1 LHHVNDGPLAK
12 AEQKGGAFV
21 EDVVK
26 AQERIRLQLLTAPV
40 DGVVQQLA
48 IHTVGGFQPSC
59 LQSEEGLSQLRAGLR
74 MGVTVAFSSLALRVS
89 QFSARLNLMEYRGI
103 RYTIRPGI
111 ERGQWFVVIHPEV
124 VEVSANKNFGAR
136 EGISFRPTHG
146 RSSRVLSPIAPK

>member
-1 LHHVNDGPLAK
+1 MNWSADKSQRRIDVQVMSAFPLT
-12 AEQKGGAFV
+12 GGHCITSTTGHWR
-21 EDVVK
+21 K
-26 AQERIRLQLLTAPV
+26 PS
-40 DGVVQQLA
+40 VVQQLA